1 LSLLKERLKGDIL
14 IDVKYPDTRTFQQII
29 DALSK
34 ILDEAN
40 MYFTKEGV
48 KVRGF
53 DAAQT
58 SYVDLYIPST
68 TFLEYNL
75 TEEEAKIGFNVTRL
89 ANILKRGM
97 RGDPLQITATYDRV
111 LIDIESVVAKRYSFP
126 NIEVAEP
133 EIKEPRFEHTVEA
146 TIISDPLKKILKDVE
161 AFSSIM
167 ELDARDIDGEP
178 RLAIRAFTEDPTM
191 GKMESILSLESA
203 AVISLEIKEDANAK
217 YDIGFIKAILTLTR
231 IADSVDLKFSDERP
245 LELVFKTADDS
256 RVRYITAPLKF

>member
-1 LSLLKERLKGDIL
+1 MSLLRERFKGNII
-14 IDVKYPDTRTFQQII
+14 IDTRYPDTRTFQQIL

-68 TFLEYNL
+68 TFLDYNIS
-75 TEEEAKIGFNVTRL
+75 EEEAKIGFNVTRL

-97 RGDPLQITATYDRV
+97 RGDSLQITATYDKV

-133 EIKEPRFEHTVEA
+133 EIKEPQFEHKVGATV
-146 TIISDPLKKILKDVE
+146 ISDPLKKILKDVE

-167 ELDARDIDGEP
+167 ELDARNVSGEP
-178 RLAIRAFTEDPTM
+178 RLVIRAFTDDPTM
-191 GKMESILSLESA
+191 GKMESLLTLESA
-203 AVISLEIKEDANAK
+203 AVVSLEIGEDSNAK
-217 YDIGFIKAILTLTR
+217 YDIGFIKAILNLTR

-245 LELVFKTADDS
+245 LELVFKTADES